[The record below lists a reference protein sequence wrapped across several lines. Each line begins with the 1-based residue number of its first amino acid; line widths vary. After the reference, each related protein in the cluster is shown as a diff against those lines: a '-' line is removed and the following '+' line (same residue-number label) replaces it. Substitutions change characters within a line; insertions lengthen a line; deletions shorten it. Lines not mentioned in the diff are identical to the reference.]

1 MHPFG
6 ERIRAVPM
14 IMVMG
19 TIFFLS
25 NQSGDTID
33 LGRIPGLDKV
43 AHMTIYA
50 VLAATVIFAYRQPY
64 KNKFPLQVCC
74 TTIIVCLLYGL
85 SDEFHQSFV
94 PGRFVSGADVLADVI
109 GAVLASA
116 LWFFQIKRRREKD
129 KPAGPVPMV

>member
-25 NQSGDTID
+25 NQRGDTID
-33 LGRIPGLDKV
+33 LGGLPGLDKV
-43 AHMTIYA
+43 AHVTIYA
-50 VLAATVIFAYRQPY
+50 ALAATVIFAYRQPY
-64 KNKFPLQVCC
+64 KKKFPLQVCC
-74 TTIIVCLLYGL
+74 TAIVVCLLYGI

-109 GAVLASA
+109 GAALASA
-116 LWFFQIKRRREKD
+116 FWLAREKRRKKKD
-129 KPAGPVPMV
+129 KPVGTVRPV